1 MYKVFTTT
9 QALLFYARF
18 SMGARGMY
26 SVLRVYERV
35 DRIGT
40 RDRRVWWPVGMVT
53 VGYGDSPGIDA
64 SNI

>member
-1 MYKVFTTT
+1 MFTTT

-35 DRIGT
+35 DRIGIGIGPGMVT
-40 RDRRVWWPVGMVT
+40 AVYGDRRVW
-53 VGYGDSPGIDA
+53 
-64 SNI
+64 